1 MKDGNIKL
9 EKLRTALFP
18 QRLVLTTML
27 CSIFQAPKA

>member
-1 MKDGNIKL
+1 MKDVDIKL
-9 EKLRTALFP
+9 EKLGIALFS